1 VAAGLM
7 VYRELDATHIAA
19 TLERLERRIHERFPD
34 SGLGRVA
41 RELSAFLSETRER
54 VERMR
59 RPNWFLRA
67 GVALLIVIAAAILV
81 AEIVQLRPRLELTGH
96 LDPTQLL
103 QTAES
108 ALQNLVF
115 VGIALFFLFTL
126 ETRLKR
132 RESLAALH
140 NLRSVAH
147 VIDMHQL
154 TKDPELVL
162 HGPEAPT
169 ASSPRRAM
177 TGFELARY
185 LDYCSELLACTSKLA
200 ALHAQYLNDPAVLS
214 AVNEVETLVGHLSMK
229 VWQKRMILDTAIAP
243 AVATTS

>member
-1 VAAGLM
+1 M

-19 TLERLERRIHERFPD
+19 TLDRLERRIHERFPD
-34 SGLGRVA
+34 CGLGRVA
-41 RELSAFLSETRER
+41 GELIAFLSETRER

-59 RPNWFLRA
+59 RPNWFLRV
-67 GVALLIVIAAAILV
+67 GVALLLVTAAAILV
-81 AEIVQLRPRLELTGH
+81 PEIIKIQPRI
-96 LDPTQLL
+96 
-103 QTAES
+103 ES
-108 ALQNLVF
+108 ASQMGWSGLAQTMESILQNLVY

-132 RESLAALH
+132 REALTALH
-140 NLRSVAH
+140 GLRSVAH

-162 HGPEAPT
+162 YAPEAPT
-169 ASSPRRAM
+169 PSSPKRVM
-177 TGFELARY
+177 TAFELARY

-200 ALHAQYLNDPAVLS
+200 ALHAQYLNDPTVLS

-229 VWQKRMILDTAIAP
+229 VWQKRMILDTTLG
-243 AVATTS
+243 AVRTS

>member
-1 VAAGLM
+1 M
-7 VYRELDATHIAA
+7 TYRELDATHIAA

-34 SGLGRVA
+34 SGLRRVA
-41 RELSAFLSETRER
+41 KELEALLTETRLR
-54 VERMR
+54 VQRMR
-59 RPNWFLRA
+59 QPNWFLRA
-67 GVALLIVIAAAILV
+67 GVGLLVVAAVAILV
-81 AEIVQLRPRLELTGH
+81 AEAVQLRPRMEIAGH
-96 LDPTQLL
+96 LDPAQLL

-115 VGIALFFLFTL
+115 IGIALFFLFTL

-132 RESLAALH
+132 REALAALH
-140 NLRSVAH
+140 GLRSVAH

-162 HGPEAPT
+162 HAPEVSTP
-169 ASSPRRAM
+169 SSPRRAM
-177 TGFELARY
+177 TAFELARY

-200 ALHAQYLNDPAVLS
+200 ALHAQYLNDSAVLS

-229 VWQKRMILDTAIAP
+229 VWQKRMILDTALSP
-243 AVATTS
+243 AS